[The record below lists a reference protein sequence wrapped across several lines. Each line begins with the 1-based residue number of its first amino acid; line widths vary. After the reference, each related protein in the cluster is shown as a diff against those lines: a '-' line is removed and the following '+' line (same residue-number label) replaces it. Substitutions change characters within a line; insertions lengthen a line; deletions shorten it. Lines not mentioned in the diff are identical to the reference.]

1 MKRPTIADIARRA
14 GVSKGAVSYALNGQ
28 PGVSEA
34 TRRRVL
40 AIAGWGAGLSNF
52 GLATWHGAEF
62 VGLGLNNLPAHAHSF
77 GVPAHMHTVPGL
89 SGGAA
94 RPSGR
99 RRNHPTWGGGG
110 ATGGGFETALG
121 YWGDWRVSGSI
132 KGFWAALEDD
142 HNTRCRS
149 NCLVTDPTGGFAG
162 TSGPLNTIT
171 DREADYWGGSAE
183 LKFATGAPTE
193 VRPDVYRNDYFI
205 AGFDVRGIDQD
216 NRLRSKTGT
225 VFNYNETLDTTY
237 TGGYIGFGGEYS
249 FGFVPVIGKMLKGT
263 GGFYDRLGLRTY
275 LNATAGIYNAET
287 DYTGRFTSGG
297 FGSRIS
303 QSSDEVAFIGT
314 VSLETRKQLGT
325 RTSLSLWTD
334 YEFISSVPK
343 MEYAAGNSPTRID
356 DESVF
361 ASRTMLRLNI
371 GLGSQQLYTDTGY

>member
-1 MKRPTIADIARRA
+1 MLRLSTIFA
-14 GVSKGAVSYALNGQ
+14 
-28 PGVSEA
+28 A
-34 TRRRVL
+34 TL
-40 AIAGWGAGLSNF
+40 I
-52 GLATWHGAEF
+52 
-62 VGLGLNNLPAHAHSF
+62 
-77 GVPAHMHTVPGL
+77 
-89 SGGAA
+89 GAA
-94 RPSGR
+94 VLTQPAGAQDFTTATYAGTTVWVGGGVQFLSLPDIKFTRTNG
-99 RRNHPTWGGGG
+99 HPQQNTESDWLDAGG
-110 ATGGGFETALG
+110 ATGAGFETALG

-132 KGFWAALEDD
+132 KGFWAALEYD
-142 HNTRCRS
+142 HTRGCKS
-149 NCLVTDPTGGFAG
+149 NCVVIDPTGSFVG
-162 TSGPLNTIT
+162 TSGTLRTAT

-193 VRPDVYRNDYFI
+193 VKPEVYRNDYLI

-225 VFNYNETLDTTY
+225 AFNYSETLDTTY

-314 VSLETRKQLGT
+314 ISLETRKQLGT

-343 MEYAAGNSPTRID
+343 MQYATGNSSTRID

-371 GLGSQQLYTDTGY
+371 GLGSQQLYADTGY

>member
-1 MKRPTIADIARRA
+1 MRA
-14 GVSKGAVSYALNGQ
+14 GGPLMLRSSTLFA
-28 PGVSEA
+28 A
-34 TRRRVL
+34 TLV
-40 AIAGWGAGLSNF
+40 
-52 GLATWHGAEF
+52 
-62 VGLGLNNLPAHAHSF
+62 
-77 GVPAHMHTVPGL
+77 
-89 SGGAA
+89 GAA
-94 RPSGR
+94 VLTQPAAAQDFTTATYSG
-99 RRNHPTWGGGG
+99 TTVWVGGGVQFLSLPDIKFTRTNGRLQENTESDWLDFGG
-110 ATGGGFETALG
+110 ATGGGIETALG

-162 TSGPLNTIT
+162 TSGTLNTIT

-193 VRPDVYRNDYFI
+193 VKPDVYRNDYFI

>member
-1 MKRPTIADIARRA
+1 MLKSSTVIA
-14 GVSKGAVSYALNGQ
+14 
-28 PGVSEA
+28 A
-34 TRRRVL
+34 TLLGTAVL
-40 AIAGWGAGLSNF
+40 AQPAAAQDFTTASYGGTTLWVGGGVQFLS
-52 GLATWHGAEF
+52 
-62 VGLGLNNLPAHAHSF
+62 LPDIKF
-77 GVPAHMHTVPGL
+77 TRTNGHTQQNTESDWLDV
-89 SGGAA
+89 
-94 RPSGR
+94 
-99 RRNHPTWGGGG
+99 GG
-110 ATGGGFETALG
+110 ATGAGFETALG
-121 YWGDWRVSGSI
+121 YWGGWRVSGSI
-132 KGFWAALEDD
+132 KGFWAGLEYD
-142 HNTRCRS
+142 HNRGCKS
-149 NCLVTDPTGGFAG
+149 NCVVIDPTGSFVG
-162 TSGPLNTIT
+162 TSGTLRTAT

-193 VRPDVYRNDYFI
+193 VKPEVYRNDYFI

-225 VFNYNETLDTTY
+225 AYNYSETLDTTY

-249 FGFVPVIGKMLKGT
+249 FGFVPVIGKMLKG
-263 GGFYDRLGLRTY
+263 GGGLYDRLGLRTY

-287 DYTGRFTSGG
+287 DYTGRFASGG

-343 MEYAAGNSPTRID
+343 MQYADGNRPTRID

-371 GLGSQQLYTDTGY
+371 GLGSQQLYAEQAY